1 MDKKNPT
8 PEISDTI
15 YLKCDETECTLSLGV
30 SIGAATVIFLLVLTI
45 LILSICLCRVCRKL
59 KKRKLTEGMDKEDV
73 EEADLHYAELQ
84 NLPVSSR
91 EQCNGGTCTAALAV
105 APNNDYATVAELKGP
120 QEEGIDQEPNQ
131 DNGGDDGVEENQP
144 CVEME

>member
-1 MDKKNPT
+1 MEDFSFSANNCDRFLSIPPPT
-8 PEISDTI
+8 PPPP
-15 YLKCDETECTLSLGV
+15 CQ
-30 SIGAATVIFLLVLTI
+30 
-45 LILSICLCRVCRKL
+45 
-59 KKRKLTEGMDKEDV
+59 GMDKEDA

-120 QEEGIDQEPNQ
+120 HEEGIDQEPNQ
-131 DNGGDDGVEENQP
+131 DNGGDDGVEENQL